1 MDEENH
7 IEELKKRT
15 GQEDDSEDT
24 LDQNSTNDGAL
35 NLLSPEDDEEAA
47 VESKKEAK
55 KKSEVEL
62 KPGKQFKPNPYEEKF
77 HSELSFVSFVLG
89 IFGLILPLFSALA
102 IIFGI
107 GGLMQTHREHMK
119 GKWMAIAG
127 IALGFLGMF
136 LIIIAILFGI
146 DFLESYLLRF
156 GGLETLIGSFSE

>member
-1 MDEENH
+1 LLQNPVQ
-7 IEELKKRT
+7 ELEKRNV
-15 GQEDDSEDT
+15 QYQQQSVPS
-24 LDQNSTNDGAL
+24 QVQ
-35 NLLSPEDDEEAA
+35 PE
-47 VESKKEAK
+47 
-55 KKSEVEL
+55 
-62 KPGKQFKPNPYEEKF
+62 PNYRPNPYEEKF
-77 HSELSFVSFVLG
+77 HSEFSFMSFVLG
-89 IFGLILPLFSALA
+89 IFGLILPLFSTLA